1 MKIIISPAKTMTE
14 NTDAYLSEQMP
25 YYIEETKKIMKA
37 VQKLTYDEAKEVW
50 KCNDKLAKLNY
61 ERFAD
66 MEIEKGLT
74 PAILAYE
81 GLQYQHM
88 APVVFEDGALEYVK
102 EHLRILSGFYGVLAP
117 FDGVT
122 PYRLEMQSELK
133 VEGFKN
139 LYDFWGDR
147 LYRSVIDDDRVIINL
162 ASKEYYK
169 IIEKYLEPGDRFI
182 SVTFGELIDGKVRQ
196 KATFAKMARGEMVR
210 FMAENQITDLEK
222 IKSFSEL
229 GFVYS
234 EEYSK
239 EEQWVFIK

>member
-1 MKIIISPAKTMTE
+1 MKIIISPAKTMKE
-14 NTDAYLSEQMP
+14 NTDTYLSGQMP
-25 YYIEETKKIMKA
+25 YYIEETRKIMKA

-88 APVVFEDGALEYVK
+88 APVVFEDAALEYVK

-222 IKSFSEL
+222 IKNFSEL